1 MITPNHVARQGWLM
15 VCFAELRLDGQL
27 EPVAGASPILLG
39 TAIHRSRQSRS
50 NRKQSAA
57 SLEPALSPLGYPRVD
72 VDPYHPAADGLEVPG
87 GDAGT
92 AADVG
97 HVGPGTGGDDTVHH
111 GLGIAGPGPV
121 ETFGVRVERLRY
133 LSVLMRL
140 GFGKTSPYRGRAPRD
155 ACSQPTRISAA
166 A

>member
-1 MITPNHVARQGWLM
+1 LVPPYTGHGRIGAIVNRARLRTP
-15 VCFAELRLDGQL
+15 
-27 EPVAGASPILLG
+27 
-39 TAIHRSRQSRS
+39 
-50 NRKQSAA
+50 
-57 SLEPALSPLGYPRVD
+57 SLEPALSPLGHPRVD

-97 HVGPGTGGDDTVHH
+97 LVGPGTGDDDTAHH

-140 GFGKTSPYRGRAPRD
+140 GFGKTSAYRGRAPRD